1 MGLII
6 RRVPKY
12 AYGAGLV
19 VLVKHGD
26 VALYYLSCLGPMN
39 ISVSVLCGLAS
50 SWSDEHTDIGIV
62 RLGLVLVR

>member
-26 VALYYLSCLGPMN
+26 VALYYL
-39 ISVSVLCGLAS
+39 VL
-50 SWSDEHTDIGIV
+50 SWSDEHTGIGIV